1 MLRFA
6 SSRSVLAA
14 AAVVVSALAL
24 DACSKRIEPPGDKG
38 VCYHVTFKANGEL
51 AYHKLVE
58 APNLE
63 TCAANLEA
71 MRIKFLRLGG
81 SAQEILGA
89 YQANF
94 IFVQKTGI
102 FSGTTLDGP
111 RYPAL
116 VRTGDGRL
124 AIPGAMPQTPQQ

>member
-1 MLRFA
+1 MLRPIPA
-6 SSRSVLAA
+6 AGLCAALSVL
-14 AAVVVSALAL
+14 LAL
-24 DACSKRIEPPGDKG
+24 GACQKKIHPPGDTG
-38 VCYHVTFKANGEL
+38 VCYNVTFRKDGSL
-51 AYHKLVE
+51 VYHKLVN

-94 IFVQKTGI
+94 IFVQREGI

-124 AIPGAMPQTPQQ
+124 AIPGAMPQSPQ

>member
-1 MLRFA
+1 M
-6 SSRSVLAA
+6 SRTVFAA
-14 AAVVVSALAL
+14 AFISLSLLAL
-24 DACSKRIEPPGDKG
+24 GACSKKVTPPGDVG
-38 VCYHVTFKANGEL
+38 VCYHVTFKPDGEL
-51 AYHKLVE
+51 VYHRLVN

-81 SAQEILGA
+81 TAQEILGA

-94 IFVQKTGI
+94 IFIQKTGI
-102 FSGTTLDGP
+102 FSGTSLDGP

-124 AIPGAMPQTPQQ
+124 AIPGAMPQPPPQ

>member
-1 MLRFA
+1 M
-6 SSRSVLAA
+6 
-14 AAVVVSALAL
+14 
-24 DACSKRIEPPGDKG
+24 GD
-38 VCYHVTFKANGEL
+38 YN
-51 AYHKLVE
+51 KLVQTE
-58 APNLE
+58 SLE
-63 TCAANLEA
+63 KCAANLEA

-124 AIPGAMPQTPQQ
+124 AIPGAMPQQPQQ

>member
-1 MLRFA
+1 MLRIA
-6 SSRSVLAA
+6 SSRTAFAAALVSVLALA
-14 AAVVVSALAL
+14 A
-24 DACSKRIEPPGDKG
+24 ACSKRIEPPGTPG
-38 VCYHVTFKANGEL
+38 VCYNVTFKGNGEL
-51 AYHKLVE
+51 VYHKLVN

-81 SAQEILGA
+81 TAQEILGA
-89 YQANF
+89 YQSNF

-102 FSGTTLDGP
+102 FSGASLDGP

-124 AIPGAMPQTPQQ
+124 AIPGAMPQEPRQ

>member
-1 MLRFA
+1 MFGIA
-6 SSRSVLAA
+6 MSRAAFAA
-14 AAVVVSALAL
+14 ALVSIAALG
-24 DACSKRIEPPGDKG
+24 ACSKQIEPPGDTG
-38 VCYHVTFKANGEL
+38 VCYSVSFKPNGEL
-51 AYHKLVE
+51 IYHKLVN

-71 MRIKFLRLGG
+71 LRVKFLRLGG
-81 SAQEILGA
+81 TAQETLGA

-102 FSGTTLDGP
+102 FSGTTLNGP

-124 AIPGAMPQTPQQ
+124 AIPGAMPQPQP

>member
-1 MLRFA
+1 MTRRNLRPTLM
-6 SSRSVLAA
+6 LAA
-14 AAVVVSALAL
+14 LCALG
-24 DACSKRIEPPGDKG
+24 ACSKQVHPPGDPG
-38 VCYHVTFKANGEL
+38 ICYSISFKNGGKDL
-51 AYHKLVE
+51 VYHKLVT

-71 MRIKFLRLGG
+71 LRLKFLRLGG
-81 SAQEILGA
+81 GASETMGA

-94 IFVQKTGI
+94 IFVQRDGI
-102 FSGTTLDGP
+102 FSGTSLDGP

-124 AIPGAMPQTPQQ
+124 AIPGAMPQEGQ

>member
-1 MLRFA
+1 MR
-6 SSRSVLAA
+6 SIVPSRAVLAA
-14 AAVVVSALAL
+14 AVASVLAL
-24 DACSKRIEPPGDKG
+24 GACSKRIEPPGDKG
-38 VCYHVTFKANGEL
+38 ICYNVSFKPNGEL
-51 AYHKLVE
+51 VYHKLVV

-94 IFVQKTGI
+94 IFVQKTGV

-124 AIPGAMPQTPQQ
+124 AIPGAMPQPPQQ

>member
-1 MLRFA
+1 MSLNAPFRA
-6 SSRSVLAA
+6 ALAVAVAA
-14 AAVVVSALAL
+14 ASVLAL
-24 DACSKRIEPPGDKG
+24 DACSKRIEPPGTKG
-38 VCYHVTFKANGEL
+38 VCYNVTFKANGGL
-51 AYHKLVE
+51 VYHKLVN

-81 SAQEILGA
+81 SAEEILGA

-124 AIPGAMPQTPQQ
+124 AIPGAMPQPPRQ

>member
-6 SSRSVLAA
+6 SSRAVLAAVAAAVSVLA
-14 AAVVVSALAL
+14 LE
-24 DACSKRIEPPGDKG
+24 ACSKRIEPPGDKG
-38 VCYHVTFKANGEL
+38 VCYNVTFKPNGAL
-51 AYHKLVE
+51 VYHKLVD

-124 AIPGAMPQTPQQ
+124 AIPGAMPQQPQQ